1 MFVARTF
8 SKAYGMAGLRVG
20 YAVGDAEVIKRL
32 NDFRMPYAVNLP
44 AIAAATTAL
53 GNQAHIDQERARNTS
68 VKAYTIKA
76 FEQMGF
82 KATDSQTNFIF
93 VNINRPAAA
102 FRDACREAGVMV
114 GRDFP
119 PYEKTHCRI
128 SIGTQQE
135 MERAVG
141 VFKKVLAASTSTANQ
156 GRQ

>member
-1 MFVARTF
+1 
-8 SKAYGMAGLRVG
+8 
-20 YAVGDAEVIKRL
+20 
-32 NDFRMPYAVNLP
+32 
-44 AIAAATTAL
+44 
-53 GNQAHIDQERARNTS
+53 
-68 VKAYTIKA
+68 
-76 FEQMGF
+76 MGF

-128 SIGTQQE
+128 SIGTQAE

-141 VFKKVLAASTSTANQ
+141 VFKKVLGSHEHGEPGAAVT
-156 GRQ
+156 RD